1 MSWTYIL
8 KCSDGSYYVGSCRD
22 LDYRMW
28 QHSTGK
34 GAKYTS
40 TRLPLELA
48 FAKEFSN
55 VGDAY
60 ALEKQVQG
68 WSRAKREALIRGDLN
83 EVSRLG
89 RKKFTPAPG
98 IRS

>member
-1 MSWTYIL
+1 MLWTYIL
-8 KCSDGSYYVGSCRD
+8 KCSDGSYYVGSCRN

-48 FAKEFSN
+48 FAKESAMSVTRMHWRSRCR
-55 VGDAY
+55 VGH
-60 ALEKQVQG
+60 E
-68 WSRAKREALIRGDLN
+68 RN
-83 EVSRLG
+83 ERH
-89 RKKFTPAPG
+89 
-98 IRS
+98 